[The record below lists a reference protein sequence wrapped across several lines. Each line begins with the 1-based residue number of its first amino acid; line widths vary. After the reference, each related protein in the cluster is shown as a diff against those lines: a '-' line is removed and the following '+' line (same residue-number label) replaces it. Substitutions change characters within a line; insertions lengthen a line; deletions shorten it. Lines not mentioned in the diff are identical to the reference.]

1 MFLLFRFSNK
11 IFLNKLFILKL
22 AIYTTTKSNFF
33 LTNKSLA
40 PKDYYKILGI
50 AKNADSKEIK
60 KAYYQLA
67 KKYHPDQPSGDKTKF
82 QEVSEAY
89 EVLGDEKKRQMYDT
103 EGFNPNNAGQSSS
116 SYGSSAGGFN
126 YQSQMDPEELFR
138 TIFGDAFTKGKNF
151 ESMFDRGFEND
162 YSQQN
167 EISQV
172 KNNLNNLY

>member
-1 MFLLFRFSNK
+1 M
-11 IFLNKLFILKL
+11 
-22 AIYTTTKSNFF
+22 AI
-33 LTNKSLA
+33 
-40 PKDYYKILGI
+40 KDYYKILGI

-67 KKYHPDQPSGDKTKF
+67 KKFHPDQPSGDKAKF

-89 EVLGDEKKRQMYDT
+89 EVLGDEKKRQQYDT
-103 EGFNPNNAGQSSS
+103 GGFNTNNAGQT
-116 SYGSSAGGFN
+116 SSAYGGGASGFN

-151 ESMFDRGFEND
+151 ESMFDRDYDND

-167 EISQV
+167 EVSQV
-172 KNNLNNLY
+172 KNNHNGIKLRCF